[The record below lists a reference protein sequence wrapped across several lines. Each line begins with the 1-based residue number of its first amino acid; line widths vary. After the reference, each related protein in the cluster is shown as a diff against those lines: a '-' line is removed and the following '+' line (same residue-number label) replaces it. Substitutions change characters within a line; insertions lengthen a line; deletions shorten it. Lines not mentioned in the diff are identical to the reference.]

1 MTRGQRLAPL
11 TPIERRA
18 HEAAEAILDGSGF
31 RYQTEQIA
39 GLALVLMTFA
49 ENEIRL
55 RGLTSPVAVDA
66 VAGKDDVL

>member
-1 MTRGQRLAPL
+1 MTRGQRLARR

-18 HEAAEAILDGSGF
+18 LEAAEAILDGSGL
-31 RYQTEQIA
+31 RYQSGQIA

-55 RGLTSPVAVDA
+55 RGLVAPTPIAAAD
-66 VAGKDDVL
+66 KP